1 MWQKIRRHL
10 PNWLKQTL
18 YWLRTRT
25 YNKYHLLDCRSKQNG
40 YTWGWQD
47 ICSRIVFANMNMLK
61 LYVEHEADHIDW
73 TSDPEHIHARAEME
87 ELYQWWMRG
96 RKIEHDAYDAL
107 INKTYGFE
115 GCTKLVSAKD
125 GLQGLVFTKRGDS
138 AWEADCDAC
147 SEAEKALTQKDED
160 MLIRLI
166 KIKNYL
172 WS

>member
-1 MWQKIRRHL
+1 
-10 PNWLKQTL
+10 
-18 YWLRTRT
+18 
-25 YNKYHLLDCRSKQNG
+25 
-40 YTWGWQD
+40 
-47 ICSRIVFANMNMLK
+47 MLK